1 MKVLLTGAGG
11 QLGQALIASAPDGL
25 ELVATG
31 RSELDLSNPKACR
44 EAVQQHQPDWVL
56 NAGAYTAVDKAES
69 EPDLAHAVNAGAPE
83 AFATVLKQEGGR
95 LLQIS
100 TDFVFNGTQGF
111 PYKPDQ
117 KRVPLG
123 AYGASKA
130 AGESA
135 IEALFNGD
143 PRALILRTS
152 WVIGPVGKNFARTM
166 LKLHQERDSL
176 GVVADQVG
184 CPTSTINLAE
194 ACWQAIQ
201 LGSASE
207 LPPVM
212 HWSDA
217 GAASW
222 YDVSVGVGRTSQDLG
237 LVDEPAKV
245 KPITSAYY
253 PPPAQRPSYSLLDCT
268 STRAALQLPG
278 EHWEEALRTVL
289 TQVTST

>member
-1 MKVLLTGAGG
+1 M
-11 QLGQALIASAPDGL
+11 
-25 ELVATG
+25 
-31 RSELDLSNPKACR
+31 
-44 EAVQQHQPDWVL
+44 L

-69 EPDLAHAVNAGAPE
+69 EPALALAVNAKAPE
-83 AFATVLKQEGGR
+83 AFAAALSAQGGR
-95 LLQIS
+95 LLQLS
-100 TDFVFNGTQGF
+100 TDFVFNGQQGA
-111 PYKPDQ
+111 PYSMDQ
-117 KRVPLG
+117 ARDPLG
-123 AYGASKA
+123 VYGSTKA
-130 AGESA
+130 QGEEAVKA
-135 IEALFNGD
+135 ILGSSGKGY
-143 PRALILRTS
+143 ILRTS

-184 CPTSTINLAE
+184 CPTSTINLAQ

-222 YDVSVGVGRTSQDLG
+222 YDVSVAVGRISQDLG

-245 KPITSAYY
+245 KPITTADY
-253 PPPAQRPSYSLLDCT
+253 PTPAQRPSYSLLDCT